1 MQNQPN
7 VTPNNNI
14 LLLNN
19 MNLNETTPSI
29 FNPNTPFLT
38 ITHLDLSNNSFTS
51 LPQSLT
57 QFTSLMYLNLS
68 NNPISNY
75 DQVIS
80 ILTQLPHL
88 TSLKIDLTTKQ
99 NVSKILTALP
109 NLLIL
114 NDHSTKEEIISIKEI
129 DISDEEIEN
138 ISFNQDI
145 AVFNTL
151 IEDIISNIITSSDA
165 LLYKN
170 QFMSYLTEQINV
182 LNSYTNVSN
191 FIFAVHVIKTKIAV
205 YNYLYELI
213 NSIIVSNINGDAFVN
228 IIKLFNNINNKLRE
242 NEEYL
247 CELILKM
254 YPKFEEKFLY
264 YQKECFDYKKKYM
277 QVNEMLNE
285 KDKLNKM
292 LYESNKQ
299 LQQRVNVIETENKTT
314 NNIKPTDDDINEI
327 NNILNKQPIN
337 NNNTLITNNKRTK
350 PKKDSLTSSFNSNY
364 YIKNTLHN
372 NKTTYSPNK
381 LKQTNHFIHN
391 ISSHPNRTLHKSS
404 SYKCINTS
412 SIAPKNLSQKQL
424 LQIITEIYSSKS
436 AYDMKCIKYHL
447 PKETLE
453 QHMYTYLNNKYGL
466 KNLTIEWATSIIKGI
481 KQHSQSNPEI
491 CLFGK
496 ILRNDIEEDTYQ
508 VFLKLKSTVIDL
520 LTYMYQTKYKYKSA
534 TLINKL
540 IKEKQNGFLF
550 EEEWTQLL
558 QYLFPQDNES
568 ICEKIFEFINKHKCY
583 YDKYEQTH
591 SLGNVGVNRR
601 NSGMTRE
608 EIRECNEK
616 EIDKKILYCDFIH
629 LLLEIQIRLRDKYL
643 FNFVTMFRQCDGNED
658 GVLNE
663 DEFKML
669 VIKLN
674 VYNESDLN
682 KEIERLI
689 EKIDPFNTQVFTF
702 NDCVVLFGN
711 EFVEDGK
718 VLDKVAMMDMNNNN
732 NENDNNNE
740 N

>member
-1 MQNQPN
+1 
-7 VTPNNNI
+7 
-14 LLLNN
+14 

-29 FNPNTPFLT
+29 FTSSTPFPS

-80 ILTQLPHL
+80 ILTQLPQL
-88 TSLKIDLTTKQ
+88 TSLKIDLTTKH

-138 ISFNQDI
+138 ISLNQDI

-151 IEDIISNIITSSDA
+151 IEDIINNVITSSDA
-165 LLYKN
+165 SLYKN

-299 LQQRVNVIETENKTT
+299 LQQRLNVIETENKTT
-314 NNIKPTDDDINEI
+314 NNNNNIKPTDDDINEI
-327 NNILNKQPIN
+327 NNI
-337 NNNTLITNNKRTK
+337 
-350 PKKDSLTSSFNSNY
+350 
-364 YIKNTLHN
+364 
-372 NKTTYSPNK
+372 
-381 LKQTNHFIHN
+381 
-391 ISSHPNRTLHKSS
+391 
-404 SYKCINTS
+404 
-412 SIAPKNLSQKQL
+412 
-424 LQIITEIYSSKS
+424 
-436 AYDMKCIKYHL
+436 
-447 PKETLE
+447 
-453 QHMYTYLNNKYGL
+453 
-466 KNLTIEWATSIIKGI
+466 
-481 KQHSQSNPEI
+481 
-491 CLFGK
+491 
-496 ILRNDIEEDTYQ
+496 
-508 VFLKLKSTVIDL
+508 
-520 LTYMYQTKYKYKSA
+520 
-534 TLINKL
+534 
-540 IKEKQNGFLF
+540 
-550 EEEWTQLL
+550 
-558 QYLFPQDNES
+558 
-568 ICEKIFEFINKHKCY
+568 
-583 YDKYEQTH
+583 
-591 SLGNVGVNRR
+591 
-601 NSGMTRE
+601 
-608 EIRECNEK
+608 
-616 EIDKKILYCDFIH
+616 
-629 LLLEIQIRLRDKYL
+629 
-643 FNFVTMFRQCDGNED
+643 
-658 GVLNE
+658 
-663 DEFKML
+663 
-669 VIKLN
+669 
-674 VYNESDLN
+674 
-682 KEIERLI
+682 
-689 EKIDPFNTQVFTF
+689 
-702 NDCVVLFGN
+702 
-711 EFVEDGK
+711 
-718 VLDKVAMMDMNNNN
+718 
-732 NENDNNNE
+732 
-740 N
+740 